1 MIKIILRFFD
11 KLEDKIRQILS
22 KSPLIYAFI
31 GGVGIVLFWRGVW
44 ELADDLNLSSSGSLI
59 ISVIIL
65 LLTGTFVSFF
75 IGEEILISGVKAE
88 KRRDQSIIEKI
99 EREQKKS
106 IELLEEVNGIKK
118 SLEEIK
124 NKLEEKIIK

>member
-1 MIKIILRFFD
+1 MIKAILHFFD
-11 KLEDKIRQILS
+11 RLEDRVRQILS
-22 KSPLIYAFI
+22 KSPIIYAFI

-44 ELADDLNLSSSGSLI
+44 ELADDFGLSSFGSLF
-59 ISVIIL
+59 ISVLIL

-88 KRRDQSIIEKI
+88 KRRDQSIMEKI
-99 EREQKKS
+99 EKEQKKS
-106 IELLEEVNGIKK
+106 IELLKEVDGIKN

-124 NKLEEKIIK
+124 NKLDKK

>member
-1 MIKIILRFFD
+1 MTKMILRFFD
-11 KLEDKIRQILS
+11 KLEDKIRQVLS
-22 KSPLIYAFI
+22 RSPIIYAFI

-44 ELADDLNLSSSGSLI
+44 ELADDFGLSSFGSLF

-99 EREQKKS
+99 EKEEKKS
-106 IELLEEVNGIKK
+106 IELLKEVDGIKK

-124 NKLEEKIIK
+124 SKLEKK